1 MEIANAKAAPERVDM
16 RVQRTL
22 SAIDSTFK
30 QMICEL
36 DAPEI
41 TVRELTRRADINY
54 KTFYLHYDCLE
65 DLYIAKVRAV
75 CQGYFDALSACDQT
89 TTPDRNRIFMEYFTN
104 QEPYVERL
112 ICHPSYKNCSDEFVA
127 ICARYHHERRSCFTV
142 FTQNEEGLF
151 GSFVISNLFDIY
163 KRWVALD
170 EPVSV
175 DILVEFT
182 NKLLYRGM
190 SAFEPAGSSGG
201 HA

>member
-127 ICARYHHERRSCFTV
+127 ICPRYHHERRSCFTV